1 MTSRLSCGWPSCTPA
16 GAGVSKNEGEAARL
30 YQRAAELG
38 DAEGRYQL
46 AMVYFAGRGVAQS
59 DSLGLVWLRRSA
71 SQGFEPAQQ
80 ELAKRAP

>member
-1 MTSRLSCGWPSCTPA
+1 MLRLAEMYINGR
-16 GAGVSKNEGEAARL
+16 GISKNESEAVRL

-46 AMVYFAGRGVAQS
+46 AMVYFNGRGIAKN

-71 SQGFEPAQQ
+71 TQGFEAAQQ
-80 ELAKRAP
+80 ELTRRAP